1 MAPRPSIT
9 RTFDPREGE
18 ALSLRRLHP
27 GHFAFMRAV
36 VQGVDERVSWERY
49 LRVAGEPTDL
59 RTIRRT
65 VAWIRD
71 AFAAAAY
78 REQRPGTARLILINP
93 ETTSAAPPGSTEA
106 SRAHVPT
113 LEEFALAQGLEDFS
127 QDEQIEAY
135 KEAYPPR
142 AAAASATAV
151 AARRAQSR
159 RARLIARQ
167 LDALRWL
174 EQRVAQAPRAIDPI
188 EAWLAPAMA
197 RRLRSA
203 GIITL
208 ENLVAQINA
217 RGARWWRDIAGIG
230 QGKAARIQDW
240 LRVHQQ
246 TIGVHQGDHA
256 WRPRRQLS
264 DADFAAVVPRGS
276 ALLPYEKFE
285 IPPTLEGQ
293 GRTGCSDREALDA
306 WIGTPGAQGRAPATV
321 RGYRKEAERLL
332 LWAVLERRKPLS
344 QLDHFD
350 ARAYIEFLAAPPAHW
365 CGPRHHQRW
374 SPLWRPLEAGLGQGA
389 LAQARAVAR
398 VLFSHWVAVGHVVAN
413 PFDGVATSEAA
424 TQSPAPERS
433 PVQAAHWEAIEVA
446 LARRAEGPRTQRLQ
460 LAMAWLR
467 HGTLRPTQLL
477 RAVCGDLS
485 AVPGRDQAW
494 QVLVRRRGRP
504 SQAMPLASP
513 LIALLPPQPAAPER
527 PLLSSGQHA
536 REEGAGWRTPS
547 GLYKAVKALLVE
559 AAALVP
565 PSHAGALRAA
575 SPSRLTAARRSR
587 DERQGRVA
595 WTRIAPVLT

>member
-1 MAPRPSIT
+1 MAPRPSPT
-9 RTFDPREGE
+9 RSADPREGE
-18 ALSLRRLHP
+18 ALSLRRLHA

-36 VQGVDERVSWERY
+36 VQGMDERASWERY

-71 AFAAAAY
+71 AFAAAAH

-93 ETTSAAPPGSTEA
+93 EAASAAPPASTEA
-106 SRAHVPT
+106 GRAHVPT
-113 LEEFALAQGLEDFS
+113 LEEFALARGLEDFS

-142 AAAASATAV
+142 AAAAPATAV

-174 EQRVAQAPRAIDPI
+174 EQRVAQAPRGIDPI
-188 EAWLAPAMA
+188 EAWLAPAMV
-197 RRLRSA
+197 RRLRPA
-203 GIITL
+203 GIVTL
-208 ENLVAQINA
+208 ENLVERINA
-217 RGARWWRDIAGIG
+217 RGARWWLGIAGIG

-246 TIGVHQGDHA
+246 AIGVHQGDHA

-264 DADFAAVVPRGS
+264 DADLATVVPRGS

-285 IPPTLEGQ
+285 IPSALD
-293 GRTGCSDREALDA
+293 GRGRAGHTDREALDA

-344 QLDHFD
+344 QLDRHD
-350 ARAYIEFLAAPPAHW
+350 AKAYLEFLAAPPAHW

-374 SPLWRPLEAGLGQGA
+374 SPLWRPLESGLGQGA

-398 VLFSHWVAVGHVVAN
+398 VLFSHWVAMGHVATN
-413 PFDGVATSEAA
+413 PFDGVATPEEA
-424 TQSPAPERS
+424 TQRPAPERP
-433 PVQAAHWEAIEVA
+433 PVQAPHWDAIEVA

-467 HGTLRPTQLL
+467 HGTLRPAQLL
-477 RAVCGDLS
+477 RVVCGDLS
-485 AVPGRDQAW
+485 AVPGREQAW

-504 SQAMPLASP
+504 SQAMPLAPP

-527 PLLSSGQHA
+527 PLLSTGQPT

-547 GLYKAVKALLVE
+547 GLYKAVKALLIE
-559 AAALVP
+559 AAALVHP
-565 PSHAGALRAA
+565 GHADALRAA
-575 SPSRLTAARRSR
+575 SPSRLAAGTSN
-587 DERQGRVA
+587 A
-595 WTRIAPVLT
+595 

>member
-1 MAPRPSIT
+1 M
-9 RTFDPREGE
+9 
-18 ALSLRRLHP
+18 SLRRLLP

-36 VQGVDERVSWERY
+36 VQGMDERASWERY

-93 ETTSAAPPGSTEA
+93 QAVATAAPAAPEMVG
-106 SRAHVPT
+106 AHVPT
-113 LEEFALAQGLEDFS
+113 LEEFALSRGLEDFS
-127 QDEQIEAY
+127 ESEQIEAY

-142 AAAASATAV
+142 AAAAPATAV

-167 LDALRWL
+167 LEALRWL
-174 EQRVAQAPRAIDPI
+174 EQRVAHAPRATDSV
-188 EAWLAPAMA
+188 EAWLAPTMA
-197 RRLRSA
+197 RRLRPA
-203 GIITL
+203 GIVTL
-208 ENLVAQINA
+208 EDLVARINA
-217 RGARWWRDIAGIG
+217 RGARWWRGIAGIG
-230 QGKAARIQDW
+230 QGKAACIQHW
-240 LRVHQQ
+240 LREHQQ
-246 TIGVHQGDHA
+246 AIGVCQGDHA
-256 WRPRRQLS
+256 WRPRRQLN
-264 DADFAAVVPRGS
+264 DAELASVVPRGT
-276 ALLPYEKFE
+276 APLPYEKFDV
-285 IPPTLEGQ
+285 PSGLEGRGRA
-293 GRTGCSDREALDA
+293 GRTDREALDA
-306 WIGTPGAQGRAPATV
+306 WIGRPGARGRAPATV

-332 LWAVLERRKPLS
+332 LWAVLERRKPLGQMDS
-344 QLDHFD
+344 DD
-350 ARAYIEFLAAPPAHW
+350 ARAYLEFLAAPPAHW

-424 TQSPAPERS
+424 TQSPAPERP

-536 REEGAGWRTPS
+536 REECAGWRTPS

-565 PSHAGALRAA
+565 PSHAGTLRAA